1 MASLIKILPIALYLY
16 ITLYFS
22 LGLALI
28 NYFTQND
35 CGKKYFSFL
44 LGAQFFALIAFY
56 LLFGGYSIDAWR
68 YLTRFTHN
76 PFSFESEWI
85 FWIFGNFLSS
95 NFPNPWPLKL
105 LMALSIII
113 WGFAIFRI
121 FGSDRKE
128 EKVWAFLIVPLMPAF
143 FFAMGNAIRQG
154 LSAALILHA
163 IIYLFSRNRWQF
175 WIISVTAILIHQ
187 VSIILVV
194 AASLIRVPRKI
205 VWAIFLIA
213 PFVSYSLSFGLEQF
227 DINLSDYVRYSER
240 DEGQFHYAKFFVYYG
255 IAGILLVMTS
265 RQDSFSPVKLLSN
278 VFVLM
283 VSFSACLLN
292 YEVPFER
299 LALFADVFLP
309 IIFGSLV
316 VHMNLGVRIKYC
328 LWVGTLF
335 LGLLL
340 STSESVQHT
349 LSVGLE
355 HVQKNWIN
363 SYRIT
368 D

>member
-1 MASLIKILPIALYLY
+1 MAALINSLPIALYLY
-16 ITLYFS
+16 ITFLFV

-28 NYFTQND
+28 NYSAQND
-35 CGKKYFSFL
+35 RGEKYFCFL
-44 LGAQFFALIAFY
+44 LGTQFTVLIAFY

-76 PFSFESEWI
+76 PFSFETEWI
-85 FWIFGNFLSS
+85 FWIVGNFLSS

-105 LMALSIII
+105 LMALSITI
-113 WGFAIFRI
+113 WGFAIFRM

-154 LSAALILHA
+154 LAAALILHA
-163 IIYLFSRNRWQF
+163 VIYLLSRKRLQF
-175 WIISVTAILIHQ
+175 WTISATAILIHQ

-194 AASLIRVPRKI
+194 AASLIRAPRKI

-213 PFVSYSLSFGLEQF
+213 PFVSYFLSFGLEQF
-227 DINLSDYVRYSER
+227 DINLSDYVRYSTR
-240 DEGQFHYAKFFVYYG
+240 DEGQFHYVKFFVYYG

-265 RQDSFSPVKLLSN
+265 RQSSLVPVKLLSN

-283 VSFSACLLN
+283 VSFSACMLN

-299 LALFADVFLP
+299 LILFADVLLP
-309 IIFGSLV
+309 IIFGFLV
-316 VHMNLGVRIKYC
+316 VHLNFGIGIKYC
-328 LWVGTLF
+328 LWVGILF

-340 STSESVQHT
+340 WTSGSVQHT

-355 HVQKNWIN
+355 HVEKKWID
-363 SYRIT
+363 SYQIK